1 MRTLG
6 MVFIA
11 LIFTGLFMV
20 LIKHQRETK
29 RNIEKEIDYTI
40 SIKDGIVTVR
50 NVGSNEVVGRDVL
63 DSLSVIIV
71 NDNK

>member
-11 LIFTGLFMV
+11 LIFTGLIMV